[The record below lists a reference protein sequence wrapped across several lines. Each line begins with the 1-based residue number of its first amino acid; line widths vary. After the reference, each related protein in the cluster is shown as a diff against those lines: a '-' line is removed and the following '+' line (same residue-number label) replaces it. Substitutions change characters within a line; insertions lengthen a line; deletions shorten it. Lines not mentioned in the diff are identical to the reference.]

1 MRFNSILARG
11 YFYCVRLSCLVLRSS
26 QGRFYN
32 HLQLFH
38 VPLLSEHLSC
48 LSSFSTIYEIWKIV
62 FSFVDLK
69 VSMNPDAFAKLLV
82 LFLFFDQSIFFVRF
96 VSLKIFILR
105 YCPQIAFQKLCLAN
119 RC

>member
-1 MRFNSILARG
+1 MGINSILARG
-11 YFYCVRLSCLVLRSS
+11 YFCYVRLSCLVLRSS

-69 VSMNPDAFAKLLV
+69 VSMNPDALAKLL
-82 LFLFFDQSIFFVRF
+82 L
-96 VSLKIFILR
+96 
-105 YCPQIAFQKLCLAN
+105 
-119 RC
+119 